1 MVILIFWSGT
11 GHLLSIYLLNLH
23 KSEFKT
29 WISGNIQYLN
39 PVEINKAAP
48 GLEIVEQKNGLVKE
62 IRLNHQMY
70 DVVQIT
76 QYQNFSNVYIC
87 IPDFKEQNLK
97 QLFSECY
104 SNQKNLPAADLLLK
118 WKKTTFENLSD
129 SFSFNIDIS
138 NFITIF
144 IYNSFNIV
152 YLFTDSPPPET
163 VGLYS

>member
-1 MVILIFWSGT
+1 VILIFWSGT
-11 GHLLSIYLLNLH
+11 GHLLSVYLVNLH
-23 KSEFKT
+23 KSEFRT

-39 PVEINKAAP
+39 PVEINKATP

-76 QYQNFSNVYIC
+76 QNQNYSNIYIC

-104 SNQKNLPAADLLLK
+104 SNQKNLPATDLLLK
-118 WKKTTFENLSD
+118 WKKTTFENFSD
-129 SFSFNIDIS
+129 SFSFNIDIT

-144 IYNSFNIV
+144 IYNSFNII